1 MSTAKRKNSLEDS
14 DKPSEGAKKKITRN
28 RTALAC
34 EECRARKRRCDGA
47 IPACGGCVK
56 RMSACVYASEIHA
69 KVWRDSMIQS
79 LRSRLEELEKGDDSG
94 GEPERQASDHEVPIT
109 DFNGE
114 AQPHREA
121 AGMQGEA
128 PSEPSPAVSPAAIP
142 PPLQNRRPPAT
153 DIIQTGRQTHIRPN
167 AIAQSGYSPRG
178 LEPCSVERLMKPLNQ
193 AIDSRS
199 GRYGVSGDPTLLT
212 HAAPADAVRDGQTNC
227 SCDRIL
233 AASKWRLPLRR
244 HADDLL
250 VLYFSRVHRMYP
262 ILHEQT
268 FRRQYE
274 SLWQSPTRP
283 STDPALSC
291 PGLCK
296 QKSQGKTFAAMVH
309 AILAL
314 ASLFESGTLEQNTLQ
329 ADNYF
334 ELAQEINLLE
344 ILDYEVGIELVQ
356 LGLLMGFY
364 LQSTERFSKC
374 WNITGLTIR
383 MAQNMGLQL
392 GLEEAR
398 RKGLFTLHATQ
409 LDCEIRIRVWYGCV
423 LLDREIS
430 MSFGRPLMINSG
442 GEGVRLPEAIDD
454 DRLSEDLGSQ
464 NVQPTGCPSLLESY
478 IQTIQLYDILK
489 QVLHREEI
497 REASTVSPDI
507 CSLLNLD
514 TSIMEW
520 RDALPSYLQYDP
532 TFDATNPGSRHSG
545 FSGQSKRL
553 YIRFLHVRVLILRPA
568 LDLLFQK
575 QQEKPPVKD
584 KSLMEARAQ
593 DLVLTDLA
601 TQCALSAH
609 NLVKFLGGQTQ
620 SKSLVAWWYNISYLH
635 TCGSTLLMA
644 RLCIFKD
651 MAISNELC
659 RSWELC
665 LQCISRYNG
674 VSSIARKSVRLLK
687 ESAKCLIAQETV
699 FQRTTLD
706 DDLPAM
712 TSVRGILN
720 GGSRSTLQSTP
731 QFTTGNDFSLGNRNS
746 PLLHTAQND
755 VIDPD
760 LVFAHSGT
768 QAEPHLPGDTG
779 LDTLVDPSQLDGP
792 EGTLWHNGGIGS
804 YWPFMPFLSQ
814 LETLPAEF
822 DPSSLD

>member
-1 MSTAKRKNSLEDS
+1 MSAAKRKNGLEES
-14 DKPSEGAKKKITRN
+14 DKPSEGVRKKITRN
-28 RTALAC
+28 RAALAC

-47 IPACGGCVK
+47 VPACGGCVK

-79 LRSRLEELEKGDDSG
+79 LRSRLEELEKGDNLG
-94 GEPERQASDHEVPIT
+94 AEPERQASEHEVEVTNYNAETQP
-109 DFNGE
+109 NGN
-114 AQPHREA
+114 A
-121 AGMQGEA
+121 AGIQGEA
-128 PSEPSPAVSPAAIP
+128 PSEPSPPVSPVAASP
-142 PPLQNRRPPAT
+142 SFQNRSPPVT
-153 DIIQTGRQTHIRPN
+153 DTIQNVRQTHIRSN
-167 AIAQSGYSPRG
+167 AIAQNSYSPRG
-178 LEPCSVERLMKPLNQ
+178 LEPCSVERLMKPINQ

-199 GRYGVSGDPTLLT
+199 GRYSVSGDSNLRPQ
-212 HAAPADAVRDGQTNC
+212 AAPAGAVRDGQIKC
-227 SCDRIL
+227 SCDRVL
-233 AASKWRLPLRR
+233 GASKWRLPLRR

-250 VLYFSRVHRMYP
+250 GLYFSRVHRMYP
-262 ILHEQT
+262 ILHERT

-296 QKSQGKTFAAMVH
+296 QKTQGKTFAAMVH
-309 AILAL
+309 TILAL
-314 ASLFESGTLEQNTLQ
+314 ASLFEAGTLEQNTLQ

-392 GLEEAR
+392 GIEEAR
-398 RKGLFTLHATQ
+398 RKGLFSLQATQ

-430 MSFGRPLMINSG
+430 MSFGRPLMVNSG

-454 DRLSEDLGSQ
+454 NRLSEDLGSP
-464 NVQPTGCPSLLESY
+464 NVQPVGCPSLLESY

-497 REASTVSPDI
+497 REASVLSPDI

-520 RDALPSYLQYDP
+520 RDALPSYLRYDP
-532 TFDATNPGSRHSG
+532 AFDATNPERRHSS
-545 FSGQSKRL
+545 FSAQSKRL

-575 QQEKPPVKD
+575 QQHKPPIKD

-609 NLVKFLGGQTQ
+609 NLVKLLGGQTQ
-620 SKSLVAWWYNISYLH
+620 RKTLVAWWYNISYLH
-635 TCGSTLLMA
+635 TCGSTLLMS
-644 RLCIFKD
+644 RLCDFKD
-651 MAISNELC
+651 MTIPNQLC

-665 LQCISRYNG
+665 LQCISRYIG

-687 ESAKCLIAQETV
+687 ESAKCLIPQETV
-699 FQRTTLD
+699 QRTTLD

-712 TSVRGILN
+712 TSIRGILN
-720 GGSRSTLQSTP
+720 GGSRSALQPAS
-731 QFTTGNDFSLGNRNS
+731 QFTTGNDFSLENRNL
-746 PLLHTAQND
+746 PLLHSAQDD

-760 LVFAHSGT
+760 LVFAHGGT
-768 QAEPHLPGDTG
+768 QAEPQLPGDTG
-779 LDTLVDPSQLDGP
+779 LDHLVEPSQLDGL
-792 EGTLWHNGGIGS
+792 EGSLWHNDGGFGS

-814 LETLPAEF
+814 LETLPTEF
-822 DPSSLD
+822 NESSLD